1 MTRECHV
8 RFCESAAMRS
18 PRATHLVILSRG
30 HAADALAWTGR
41 MMAKLRLVLN
51 ETKTAIRDARRE
63 RFDFLGYSFGPH
75 HYRKDGHWYLR
86 ASPSK
91 TSVLR
96 LKGKVSDI
104 LVSGNTG
111 AWSEVREL
119 LNASREAGARTSAM
133 ALDCRRAGRWTTMSA
148 TASGTSWFDV
158 RTGTSW
164 FRVTS

>member
-1 MTRECHV
+1 MPGANALISLATA
-8 RFCESAAMRS
+8 SAR
-18 PRATHLVILSRG
+18 TI
-30 HAADALAWTGR
+30 
-41 MMAKLRLVLN
+41 
-51 ETKTAIRDARRE
+51 
-63 RFDFLGYSFGPH
+63 
-75 HYRKDGHWYLR
+75 RKDGHWYLR

>member
-1 MTRECHV
+1 
-8 RFCESAAMRS
+8 MRS